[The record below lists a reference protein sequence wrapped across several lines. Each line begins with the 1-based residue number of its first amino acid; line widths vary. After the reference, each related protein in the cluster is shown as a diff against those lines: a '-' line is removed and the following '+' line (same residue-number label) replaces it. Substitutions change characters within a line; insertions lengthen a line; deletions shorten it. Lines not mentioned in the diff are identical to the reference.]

1 MNYERM
7 RALNPNKMLE
17 KGERYARAGNQK
29 NAFLWYKQAAKRC
42 SPEAC
47 FLMGEAY
54 FLGKYV
60 KQDYRQAL
68 QYYKLAGK
76 YLGSEKQDGPIM
88 ADILYRLSV
97 CYFYGYGVTP
107 NNLQALAYEDDAEA
121 FIVYTRSDPRKYEW
135 QCRRIFYLGLK
146 IRRAYEREIMD
157 KDSEDL

>member
-1 MNYERM
+1 MNYERT

-17 KGERYARAGNQK
+17 KGKRYARAGNQK
-29 NAFLWYKQAAKRC
+29 NAFLWYKQAAKCC

-47 FLMGEAY
+47 FLIGEAY

-68 QYYKLAGK
+68 QYYKLAEK

-121 FIVYTRSDPRKYEW
+121 FIIYVRPNVKKFEW
-135 QCRRIFYLGLK
+135 LCRRIGYLRFK
-146 IRRAYEREIMD
+146 IVEAHEEEIMK
-157 KDSEDL
+157 KDSKDL